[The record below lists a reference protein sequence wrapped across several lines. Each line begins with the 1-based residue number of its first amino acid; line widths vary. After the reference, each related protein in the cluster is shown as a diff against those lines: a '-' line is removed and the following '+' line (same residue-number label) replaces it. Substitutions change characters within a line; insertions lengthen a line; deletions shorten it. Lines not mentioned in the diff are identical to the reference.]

1 MNKLELIVSLSK
13 WMDSAYDSSEPSDV
27 AAVTVCCGLF
37 ELFCALPDDEA
48 DCLAEELIA
57 EVKRYVHDRAIH

>member
-1 MNKLELIVSLSK
+1 MHMLRQ
-13 WMDSAYDSSEPSDV
+13 EPSDV

-57 EVKRYVHDRAIH
+57 EVKRYVHDRSIH

>member
-1 MNKLELIVSLSK
+1 
-13 WMDSAYDSSEPSDV
+13 MDSAYDSSEPSDV

-37 ELFCALPDDEA
+37 ELFRALPDDEA